1 VVLQNTA
8 DISVAVAT
16 DSGLIT
22 PIITNADVK
31 ELDEISGEVK
41 ELAGRARVG
50 KLQLHEFQGG
60 SFTYVHNLVFLFISE
75 LQTSL

>member
-1 VVLQNTA
+1 M
-8 DISVAVAT
+8 AVAT

-22 PIITNADVK
+22 PIVTNADVK

-41 ELAGRARVG
+41 ELAGRARIG

-60 SFTYVHNLVFLFISE
+60 SFTYVHNSKYFN
-75 LQTSL
+75 